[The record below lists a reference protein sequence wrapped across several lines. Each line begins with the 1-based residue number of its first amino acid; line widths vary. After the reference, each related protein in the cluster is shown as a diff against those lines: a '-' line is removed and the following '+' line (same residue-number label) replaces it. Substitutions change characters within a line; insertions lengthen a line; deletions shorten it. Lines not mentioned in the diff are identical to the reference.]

1 MTISDWMKTT
11 EKYDPQ
17 SSFKSQNID
26 RSDQFF
32 TIRTG
37 SYIQDLLNEKYNPQK
52 LL

>member
-1 MTISDWMKTT
+1 MINMTPKAV
-11 EKYDPQ
+11 Y
-17 SSFKSQNID
+17 KSQKIHI
-26 RSDQFF
+26 SDQFL